1 MCGIYARVSGYE
13 PDHREIVSVKH
24 RGPDAFS
31 RLDFSVVG
39 RCVTLAHWRLSII
52 DPKPSSDQPLTRK
65 TNDSWIVFNGEI
77 YNYREL
83 RNEIGGH
90 FDTNS
95 DTEVLLAA
103 YEKWGTGCLQRLRG
117 MFAFVIL
124 DRQKQR
130 VFAARDRFGIKPLY
144 YKRNRDGY
152 EFASEIKQI
161 LPSKP
166 SANLR
171 RVKDFLFYGAQ
182 DHTDETLFEGI
193 QQLRGGE
200 SIEIS
205 LDSEIR
211 AEKRTWYSLAGIATF
226 EGTFENAVSSYRDT
240 FFQTVDLHL
249 RSDVP
254 LGFCLSGGMDSSAIL
269 ATASSLLGNLSET
282 PTAIHC
288 NYSGAKFDESRFARL
303 AAEKSSARMV
313 TVTPDP
319 TDLLADL
326 DKVTF
331 FQDEPVPNAS
341 VISGYHVFRSGHES
355 GLKVMLD
362 GQGGDEQMASYPQF
376 FPPYLL
382 GLAWHFRFREMLQ
395 EANCFSRDH
404 GWTWKNTLNSAALW
418 YAPRSLLHAF
428 RRAEA
433 AVSIPPW
440 VNKKFYWEGR
450 MPTPPWRMIED
461 SSMTTRA
468 MSILMLRQLSLPML
482 LHWEDRNSMASSL
495 ESRVPFM
502 DHELVELALSLPDQA
517 KIYRGVTKRVLKAS
531 MSGLVPDPI
540 IERRDKMGFAT
551 PEEAWLRTQSTS
563 DFQDRI
569 CSLPRDLGAI
579 IDADGFR
586 STWTDF
592 LCGAQYSPVLWRL
605 LALQSWK
612 RVFNV
617 DFDF

>member
-1 MCGIYARVSGYE
+1 MCGIYAKVSGHE
-13 PDHREIVSVKH
+13 PDYREIVSVRH

-31 RLDFSVVG
+31 SRDFIVAG
-39 RCVTLAHWRLSII
+39 RHVTLAHWRLSII
-52 DPKPSSDQPLTRK
+52 DPHPSSDQPLARRPG
-65 TNDSWIVFNGEI
+65 DFWIVFNGEI

-83 RNEIGGH
+83 RKEIGGH
-90 FDTNS
+90 LATNS

-124 DRQKQR
+124 DKQKQR

-161 LPSKP
+161 LPNRP
-166 SANLR
+166 SANSR

-200 SIEIS
+200 SIEVS
-205 LDSEIR
+205 LESDLR
-211 AEKRTWYSLAGIATF
+211 VEKRTWYSLSNIGCF
-226 EGTFENAVSSYRDT
+226 EGTFVEAVSAYRDK
-240 FFQTVDLHL
+240 FFQTVDIHL

-269 ATASSLLGNLSET
+269 ATASSLLGDPSES

-288 NYSGAKFDESRFARL
+288 AYSGAKFDESRFARL
-303 AAEKSSARMV
+303 AAEESSARMV

-319 TDLLADL
+319 TNLLADL

-331 FQDEPVPNAS
+331 YQDEPVPNAS
-341 VISGYHVFRSGHES
+341 VISGYHVFRTGHES

-382 GLAWHFRFREMLQ
+382 GLALRLRFSEMFQ

-404 GWTWKNTLNSAALW
+404 GWTWKNTLSSAALW
-418 YAPRSLLHAF
+418 YAPRPVIHAF
-428 RRAEA
+428 RRAKA

-440 VNKKFYWEGR
+440 VNRDFYWVGG
-450 MPTPPWRMIED
+450 MPSPPWRMIED
-461 SSMTTRA
+461 SSITTRA

-502 DHELVELALSLPDQA
+502 DHELVELALALPDQT

-531 MSGLVPDPI
+531 MNGLVPDPI

-551 PEEAWLRTQSTS
+551 PEETWLRTQSTPGLE
-563 DFQDRI
+563 DRVR
-569 CSLPRDLGAI
+569 SLPGDLERI

-586 STWTDF
+586 STWSAF
-592 LCGAQYSPVLWRL
+592 LAGAPHSPVLWRL
-605 LALQSWK
+605 LALQAWK

-617 DFDF
+617 SI